1 MENIYYFSQG
11 RLIHNVPYTK
21 FVDPKGINDTKD
33 DKDIKDTNNT
43 NSNTKDSG
51 YNIFNFQIFNPSRLR
66 YKL

>member
-1 MENIYYFSQG
+1 MYYFSQG

-21 FVDPKGINDTKD
+21 FVGPKEMNETKNTKEEKDSMNSKTKD
-33 DKDIKDTNNT
+33 N
-43 NSNTKDSG
+43 G

>member
-21 FVDPKGINDTKD
+21 FVDPKGMNETKNTKEEIHSTNSKTKD
-33 DKDIKDTNNT
+33 N
-43 NSNTKDSG
+43 G

>member
-33 DKDIKDTNNT
+33 AHNT
-43 NSNTKDSG
+43 NSKTTDNG